1 MDSLLVT
8 GSIAYLLGLAS
19 GWFAY
24 QRYNAQATALIAKV
38 KRDVTSTEQA
48 VKTDA
53 AKVTAAA
60 EAVKT
65 DIGKV

>member
-24 QRYNAQATALIAKV
+24 ERYSAQARAMVAKV
-38 KRDVTSTEQA
+38 QGDVTSTEQA
-48 VKTDA
+48 VKTEA
-53 AKVTAAA
+53 AKVAAVA
-60 EAVKT
+60 DAVKT